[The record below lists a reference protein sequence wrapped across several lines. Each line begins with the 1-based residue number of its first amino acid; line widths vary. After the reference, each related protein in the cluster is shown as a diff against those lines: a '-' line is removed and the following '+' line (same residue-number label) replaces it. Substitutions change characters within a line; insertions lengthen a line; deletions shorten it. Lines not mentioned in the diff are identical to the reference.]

1 MSGRIEILGAV
12 ERRRRWTAE
21 EKVAILDEA
30 FRADGSVAAAS
41 DRHGVSRALIYYWR
55 RQAREGGIVGVGMA
69 PIGNAAGFVPV
80 RIEADTAATGLTTQ
94 TATAP
99 PHRSNSSRPRACLV
113 EIGLTNGRV
122 IKVDDCIDPAAL
134 ARLVAALDR
143 EAS

>member
-1 MSGRIEILGAV
+1 MGRIEILGAV

-30 FRADGSVAAAS
+30 FRAGGSVAAAS

-69 PIGNAAGFVPV
+69 PTGNAAGFVPV
-80 RIEADTAATGLTTQ
+80 RIEADPAATGLTTQ
-94 TATAP
+94 SATAP
-99 PHRSNSSRPRACLV
+99 PHRPFSPKPRACPI

-122 IKVDDCIDPAAL
+122 IKVDAGIDPDAL
-134 ARLVAALDR
+134 ARLVAVLDGGN
-143 EAS
+143 A